1 MKENKGFSLVEL
13 IIVIAIMAIL
23 IGVLA
28 PQYIKYVERSRE
40 SKDENVA
47 AEIYELASVIAADV
61 DYMGKIN
68 AGDKIQFNS
77 AGVSSNSDVI
87 TQQILPRYMPGFENV
102 RMASKKYANM
112 TYTMEFVIDPEDNK
126 LAVQVGWQ

>member
-28 PQYIKYVERSRE
+28 PQYVKYVEKSRE

-47 AEIYELASVIAADV
+47 GEIYELASVIAADV
-61 DYMGKIN
+61 DFLGKIDV
-68 AGDKIQFNS
+68 GDNIQFSKN
-77 AGVSSNSDVI
+77 GIESNSTVI
-87 TQQILPRYMPGFENV
+87 EQEVLPQYMPGFDKTKV
-102 RMASKKYANM
+102 VSKKYQDK
-112 TYTMEFVIDPEDNK
+112 TYTMEFVIDTEDNK
-126 LAVQVGWQ
+126 LAVQVGWN